1 MSVRDFDKALQEK
14 AQSLRLE
21 PSPQVWAGVAEEL
34 NRKRRRRGV
43 AWIFTAAALVA
54 GLAVSVIGYQQYK
67 DSPAKELAKKAGLEI
82 DQTAAKLNPIEGPQT
97 GNATTAKL
105 NPTRID
111 QNATLTDDLSSTGNK
126 KSTAQNTG
134 QPVHAIAVI
143 RENAA
148 KKEAP
153 AAIATIRNSKY
164 QEDQNSFEIASTE
177 IPIEATEHQV
187 RPLLPATIH
196 GIMEE
201 QNQPLVKASKDLV
214 LNNQLAAD
222 LVQTKKIAKPDK
234 WHTAILFGAGAG
246 SMVESGLQQYNSLAN
261 EYLGSVNVPS
271 GIAAIQQRPS
281 DVKPGPAF
289 YLGAQVSRRLSRK
302 LSLGIGLQYAYVSN
316 QITVGNSPDS
326 TISIY
331 NDRQQLITN
340 SAAYKAAGNSG
351 SKFYNQ
357 FHFIQLPLEFIFAI
371 GQKQKWHYSAGAGI
385 GYLLGM
391 HALQY
396 NSQAGV
402 YYKDNAAYNKWQT
415 TIFTGFQYR
424 FSKANKIPFQVGPF
438 AQYQLSS
445 LDKTNT
451 NKHLLVYGLA
461 AKFQIR

>member
-14 AQSLRLE
+14 AQSLRLQ

-67 DSPAKELAKKAGLEI
+67 SSPAKELAKKAGLEI
-82 DQTAAKLNPIEGPQT
+82 DQAATKYNITETLQSENS
-97 GNATTAKL
+97 TTAKL

-111 QNATLTDDLSSTGNK
+111 QNATLTDGLSDSGNK
-126 KSTAQNTG
+126 KSTVQKTG
-134 QPVHAIAVI
+134 QPVHAITVI
-143 RENAA
+143 GKNAA
-148 KKEAP
+148 INESSA
-153 AAIATIRNSKY
+153 S
-164 QEDQNSFEIASTE
+164 IASTGKNKYLEEQDVIEPASNE
-177 IPIEATEHQV
+177 IPIEASEHQV
-187 RPLLPATIH
+187 RPLLPAAIR
-196 GIMEE
+196 GLVEE

-222 LVQTKKIAKPDK
+222 LVQTKKIKKPDT

-261 EYLGSVNVPS
+261 EYLGSVNIPS

-281 DVKPGPAF
+281 DVKSGPAF
-289 YLGAQVSRRLSRK
+289 HLGAQVSKRLTSK

-357 FHFIQLPLEFIFAI
+357 FHFIQLPLEFSIAL
-371 GQKQKWHYSAGAGI
+371 GSKQKWHYSAGAGI

-396 NSQAGV
+396 NNQAGV

>member
-1 MSVRDFDKALQEK
+1 MSVHDFDKALKEK

-54 GLAVSVIGYQQYK
+54 GLAVAVIGYQQHK
-67 DSPAKELAKKAGLEI
+67 NSPAKELAKNAGSEI
-82 DQTAAKLNPIEGPQT
+82 DQTAAKLNPAEGPQT
-97 GNATTAKL
+97 KNATTAKL
-105 NPTRID
+105 TPTLID
-111 QNATLTDDLSSTGNK
+111 QNTTLTDELSSIGNK
-126 KSTAQNTG
+126 KLPTHKTG
-134 QPVHAIAVI
+134 QPVHAIAII

-148 KKEAP
+148 KNAARASK
-153 AAIATIRNSKY
+153 AAIWNSKN
-164 QEDQNSFEIASTE
+164 QEDQNSFVIASTE
-177 IPIEATEHQV
+177 IPIEATVHQA
-187 RPLLPATIH
+187 RPLLPAAIR
-196 GIMEE
+196 GIIEE
-201 QNQPLVKASKDLV
+201 QNQPLVKASKDLLV
-214 LNNQLAAD
+214 NNQIAAE
-222 LVQTKKIAKPDK
+222 LVQTGKIAKPDK
-234 WHTAILFGAGAG
+234 WHASILFGAGAG

-261 EYLGSVNVPS
+261 EYLGSVNIPS

-281 DVKPGPAF
+281 DVKSGPAF
-289 YLGAQVSRRLSRK
+289 HLGAQVSRRLSRK
-302 LSLGIGLQYAYVSN
+302 LSFGIGLQYAYISN

-340 SAAYKAAGNSG
+340 NAAYKAAGNSG

-357 FHFIQLPLEFIFAI
+357 FHFIQLPLEISVAI
-371 GQKQKWHYSAGAGI
+371 GQKQKWYYSAGAGI
-385 GYLLGM
+385 GYLFGI

-396 NSQAGV
+396 NNQAGV
-402 YYKDNAAYNKWQT
+402 YYKDNAAYNKWHT
-415 TIFTGFQYR
+415 SIFTGFQYR
-424 FSKANKIPFQVGPF
+424 FSKANKVPFQVGPF